1 MLIVAWGLVVL
12 ALILLVFATLRMIR
26 AHKDRQFIRRIEQEI
41 GFVSQP
47 RNQLRLSER
56 ELADMHR
63 SRWEGD

>member
-1 MLIVAWGLVVL
+1 MLILAWSLAVL
-12 ALILLVFATLRMIR
+12 ALILLVFATLRLRR

>member
-1 MLIVAWGLVVL
+1 MLILAWGLAVL
-12 ALILLVFATLRMIR
+12 ALILLVFATLRLIR
-26 AHKDRQFIRRIEQEI
+26 AHEDRAFIRRIEQEI